1 MERMIDRTRLAPG
14 RAAGWALLA
23 MVAIGTFW
31 CALTVLSRRGGPA
44 PEDLATGPVAALP
57 GDGPAA
63 SAPTTGS
70 RPATGTATATATP
83 WRPPRHT
90 ARQTERDDM
99 VRVIRLHWRRDGT
112 TEGIEP
118 VAAAMAAVPRHEF
131 VPADVAA
138 AYDDRALPI
147 GYGQTISQPYIVAE
161 MTRLLKLTPTSRVL
175 EIGTGSGYQAAV
187 LTHFTP
193 HVYTI
198 EIVKPLADAAGRRL
212 RRLGYRV
219 VDARAGDGWHGWA
232 AKAPFDAIIVTC
244 AARQIP
250 PPLIKQLK
258 PGGRM
263 VIPVGRPHMTQSL
276 VLLTKDAD
284 GKVRTRSLMWVGFV
298 PLVRPSESK

>member
-1 MERMIDRTRLAPG
+1 MRRMIDRTRIAPG

-31 CALTVLSRRGGPA
+31 CAVTVLSRRPGASPR
-44 PEDLATGPVAALP
+44 DLATGPVV
-57 GDGPAA
+57 PAPA
-63 SAPTTGS
+63 SDPPISAPTTGS
-70 RPATGTATATATP
+70 RPVATTATATT
-83 WRPPRHT
+83 WRPPRHA
-90 ARQTERDDM
+90 ARQGERDAM

-131 VPADVAA
+131 VPRESARN

-198 EIVKPLADAAGRRL
+198 EIVKPLAAAAARRL
-212 RRLGYRV
+212 GRLGYRV

-232 AKAPFDAIIVTC
+232 DQAPFDAIIVTC

-250 PPLIKQLK
+250 PPLVKQLK

-263 VIPVGRPHMTQSL
+263 IIPVGRPHMTQSL

-298 PLVRPSESK
+298 PMVRSPESK